1 MSNQQISVEPLGLN
15 NNKHTLLLDK
25 ISTGSQLSKRE
36 FESVMTQIRAF
47 KIRTFYFIQKYSKVY
62 IDIEEWED
70 AEDCPLVFLFRAA
83 SLAQL
88 TTVLLEKYTKSKTAK
103 LTEPDLTY
111 FVSYLNVLRELSHH
125 LKHKNG
131 LLISFEEDLQ

>member
-47 KIRTFYFIQKYSKVY
+47 KIRTFYFIQKYSKSLSAKERKEGKIVTY
-62 IDIEEWED
+62 TTSELNE
-70 AEDCPLVFLFRAA
+70 LF
-83 SLAQL
+83 
-88 TTVLLEKYTKSKTAK
+88 TKSN
-103 LTEPDLTY
+103 E
-111 FVSYLNVLRELSHH
+111 FS
-125 LKHKNG
+125 
-131 LLISFEEDLQ
+131 